1 MSANG
6 AVEMTPL
13 ADTLHTMTATDI
25 LKELKP
31 LGSESYKRT
40 MLRHGAQEP
49 IYGVKIEELQKIRK
63 RIIQDHQLALD
74 LFDTGVYDA
83 MYLAGLIADDLRMTK
98 KDLTRWI
105 KLAHSP
111 TIAEYT
117 VPWVAAEGKHGWELG
132 LEWIESKDE
141 QIAAAGWA
149 TICNVVSIKD
159 DADLDLPELKR
170 LLARVQKT
178 INEQPNRVRYGMN
191 AFVISLGCY
200 VQSLTEAALQAAA
213 KIGKVEV
220 DMGDTSCKVASAA
233 EYIKKVQARG
243 TIGKKR
249 KTCKC

>member
-1 MSANG
+1 
-6 AVEMTPL
+6 
-13 ADTLHTMTATDI
+13 MTADDI
-25 LKELKP
+25 LNELKP

-63 RIIQDHQLALD
+63 RIKRDYQLALD

-98 KDLTRWI
+98 RDLNRWV
-105 KLAHSP
+105 KQAKSP

-132 LEWIESKDE
+132 LEWIESKPE

-149 TICNVVSIKD
+149 TISNVLSIKD
-159 DADLDLPELKR
+159 DAELDLPELKR
-170 LLARVQKT
+170 LLGRVEKT
-178 INEQPNRVRYGMN
+178 IHNERNRVRYAMN
-191 AFVISLGCY
+191 GFVIALGCC
-200 VQSLTEAALQAAA
+200 VKSLTDAALKTAG
-213 KIGKVEV
+213 KIGKVDV
-220 DMGDTSCKVASAA
+220 DVGDTSCKVPDAA
-233 EYIKKVQARG
+233 QYIGKVGQRG

>member
-1 MSANG
+1 
-6 AVEMTPL
+6 
-13 ADTLHTMTATDI
+13 MTAADI

-31 LGSESYKRT
+31 LGSEGYKRT
-40 MLRHGAQEP
+40 MLRHEAQEP
-49 IYGVKIEELQKIRK
+49 IYGVKIEELQKIRR
-63 RIIQDHQLALD
+63 RIKQDYQLAID
-74 LFDTGVYDA
+74 LYDTGVYDA
-83 MYLAGLIADDLRMTK
+83 MYLAGLVADDLRMTK

-105 KLAHSP
+105 KQAHSP

-132 LEWIESKDE
+132 MVWIDSKQG

-159 DADLDLPELKR
+159 DADLDLPQLKR
-170 LLARVQKT
+170 LLARVQNT
-178 INEQPNRVRYGMN
+178 IHEQPNRVQYAMN
-191 AFVISLGCY
+191 AFAISLGCY
-200 VQSLTEAALQAAA
+200 VESLTEAALQAAA

-220 DMGDTSCKVASAA
+220 DMGDTSCKVHSAA

-243 TIGKKR
+243 TIGRKR

>member
-1 MSANG
+1 
-6 AVEMTPL
+6 
-13 ADTLHTMTATDI
+13 MTAADI

-49 IYGVKIEELQKIRK
+49 IYGVKIEELQMIRK
-63 RIIQDHQLALD
+63 RIKRDYQLALD

-83 MYLAGLIADDLRMTK
+83 MYLAGLIADDMRMTQ
-98 KDLTRWI
+98 KDLNRWV
-105 KLAHSP
+105 KHAKSP

-132 LEWIESKDE
+132 LEWVESKQE

-149 TICNVVSIKD
+149 TICNVMSLKD
-159 DADLDLPELKR
+159 DAELDLPALKR
-170 LLARVQKT
+170 LLAHVEKT
-178 INEQPNRVRYGMN
+178 IHTQPNRVRYAMN
-191 AFVISLGCY
+191 GFVIALGCW
-200 VQSLTEAALQAAA
+200 VKSLTDAALKTAA

-220 DMGDTSCKVASAA
+220 DLGDTSCKVPGAV
-233 EYIKKVQARG
+233 EYIHKVQQRG

>member
-1 MSANG
+1 
-6 AVEMTPL
+6 
-13 ADTLHTMTATDI
+13 MTAAEI

-31 LGSESYKRT
+31 LGSESYKKT

-49 IYGVKIEELQKIRK
+49 CFGVKIEELQKIRK
-63 RIIQDHQLALD
+63 RIKQDYQLAID

-83 MYLAGLIADDLRMTK
+83 MYLAGLVADDLRMTK

-105 KLAHSP
+105 NQAHSP

-132 LEWIESKDE
+132 LEWIDSKQE
-141 QIAAAGWA
+141 RIAAAGWA

-159 DADLDLPELKR
+159 DADLDLSELKR

-178 INEQPNRVRYGMN
+178 INEQPNRVRYAMN

-200 VQSLTEAALQAAA
+200 VKSLTEAALKAAA
-213 KIGKVEV
+213 KIGTIEV
-220 DMGDTSCKVASAA
+220 DMGDTACKVPSAV
-233 EYIKKVQARG
+233 EYIQKVQKRG

-249 KTCKC
+249 TTCKC